1 MSRADQS
8 HRRRKNPLAAVFR
21 AVGII
26 LLIAIIAICVPL
38 IVPKTMGYQLY
49 TVVSGSMEPAVP
61 TGSLVYIKYV
71 EPKEIVEGDVIA
83 FYGSDADGSIITHR
97 VVSNSSAM
105 GEFITKGDANEE
117 NDMNPVT
124 YNQYMGKMVRSIPK
138 IGGIVQTI
146 TGGSGKAAVGC
157 VIGLAI
163 VLEIIAAVLNRR
175 LEDDEEE

>member
-1 MSRADQS
+1 M
-8 HRRRKNPLAAVFR
+8 
-21 AVGII
+21 
-26 LLIAIIAICVPL
+26 
-38 IVPKTMGYQLY
+38 
-49 TVVSGSMEPAVP
+49 
-61 TGSLVYIKYV
+61 
-71 EPKEIVEGDVIA
+71 IA
-83 FYGSDADGSIITHR
+83 FYGSDAEGSIITHR

-175 LEDDEEE
+175 LEDDRGRIIKPKADYKEIPLGENALYEKRSKKNTCIRLTLICQYDINESYMVCY

>member
-1 MSRADQS
+1 MRRA
-8 HRRRKNPLAAVFR
+8 
-21 AVGII
+21 I
-26 LLIAIIAICVPL
+26 
-38 IVPKTMGYQLY
+38 
-49 TVVSGSMEPAVP
+49 
-61 TGSLVYIKYV
+61 
-71 EPKEIVEGDVIA
+71 PKEIIEGDVIA
-83 FYGSDADGSIITHR
+83 FYGSDAEGSIITHR